1 MAQAST
7 PAPKTRPA
15 PPAKKAPAAEP
26 ISGVE
31 RAAILLLSLGEAEAA
46 EVLKHMGAKDV
57 QKVGAAMAS
66 MTNVSRDRATE
77 VMDSFVEELD
87 AQTSLGIGAD
97 DYVRRVLVNA
107 LGQDK
112 ASGLVDRILLGR
124 NSKGLEALKWME
136 TRAVADIV
144 RNEHPQIVAI
154 VLAYLDPDQA
164 ADVLAQLPERMRSD
178 VLMRIAR
185 LDGIQPTALR
195 ELDEIMEKQFTGGGN
210 LKSSSVG
217 GVKVAAGILNLMD
230 SQLEQSIVGKIGEL
244 DQELSQ
250 RIQDLMFVFDDLAEV
265 DDRSIQ
271 TLLREVATDTLGMA
285 LKGADPR
292 VRDKILKNM
301 SKRAAEMLV
310 EDMESKGPA
319 RLADVE
325 AAQKEILAAAR
336 RLADAGTIVLGG
348 KGEEFV

>member
-1 MAQAST
+1 MAQV
-7 PAPKTRPA
+7 PAQAAKAAKAA
-15 PPAKKAPAAEP
+15 PQP
-26 ISGVE
+26 ITGVE
-31 RAAILLLSLGEAEAA
+31 RAAILLLSLGENEAA

-66 MTNVSRDRATE
+66 LTNVSRERADE
-77 VMDSFVEELD
+77 VMDHFVDELQ

-112 ASGLVDRILLGR
+112 ASGVIDRILLGG

-154 VLAYLDPDQA
+154 VLAYLDSDQA
-164 ADVLAQLPERMRSD
+164 ADVLGQLPERMRTD

-185 LDGIQPTALR
+185 LDGIQPSALR
-195 ELDEIMEKQFTGGGN
+195 ELDEIMEKQFTGGSN

-217 GVKVAAGILNLMD
+217 GVKVAATILNLMD
-230 SQLEQSIVGKIGEL
+230 TQTEQAIIGKIGEA
-244 DQELSQ
+244 DQVLSQ
-250 RIQDLMFVFDDLAEV
+250 QIQDLMFVFDDLLEV

-271 TLLREVATDTLGMA
+271 TLLREIAGDTLGLA

-292 VRDKILKNM
+292 VREKMLKNM

-310 EDMESKGPA
+310 EDMEAKGPA
-319 RLADVE
+319 KVSDVE

-348 KGEEFV
+348 KGDEMV

>member
-1 MAQAST
+1 MAEGG
-7 PAPKTRPA
+7 
-15 PPAKKAPAAEP
+15 AAAANS
-26 ISGVE
+26 SGVE
-31 RAAILLLSLGEAEAA
+31 RAAILLMSLGEAEAA

-66 MTNVSRDRATE
+66 LANVSRERATE
-77 VMDSFVEELD
+77 VMERFVEELD
-87 AQTSLGIGAD
+87 SQTSLGVGAD
-97 DYVRRVLVNA
+97 DYVRRVLVGA
-107 LGQDK
+107 LGEDK
-112 ASGLVDRILLGR
+112 ASGLIDRILLGR

-136 TRAVADIV
+136 TRAVADLV

-164 ADVLAQLPERMRSD
+164 ADVLSQLPERMRGD

-185 LDGIQPTALR
+185 LDGIQPQALR
-195 ELDEIMEKQFTGGGN
+195 ELDEIMEKQFSGNGN
-210 LKSSSVG
+210 LKASSVG
-217 GVKVAAGILNLMD
+217 GLKVAAGILNLMD
-230 SQLEQSIVGKIGEL
+230 STHEQAIIGRIGEI

-250 RIQDLMFVFDDLAEV
+250 RIQDLMFVFDDMAEV
-265 DDRSIQ
+265 DDRSVQ
-271 TLLREVATDTLGMA
+271 TLLREVSTETLGMA

-292 VRDKILKNM
+292 VKDRILRNM

-310 EDMESKGPA
+310 EDMEAKGPA
-319 RLADVE
+319 KLSDVE
-325 AAQKEILAAAR
+325 GAQKEILAIAR